1 MTRGDLLAVMR
12 YTMPTRPLLDLS
24 ATEQHTESSATL
36 CSVTDQI
43 LIRWC
48 KASHLHQASPF
59 HRKDRWMSSQEV
71 IVGHVH
77 SLLPLVLRVLHST
90 VYLITHEHPHE
101 VVLSCQQVLNADGC
115 MR

>member
-24 ATEQHTESSATL
+24 ATEHHTESSATL

-48 KASHLHQASPF
+48 GANHLLQACSCPGAGGAAGIPP
-59 HRKDRWMSSQEV
+59 H
-71 IVGHVH
+71 GA
-77 SLLPLVLRVLHST
+77 LHST
-90 VYLITHEHPHE
+90 
-101 VVLSCQQVLNADGC
+101 
-115 MR
+115 

>member
-48 KASHLHQASPF
+48 GANHLLQACPSPQ
-59 HRKDRWMSSQEV
+59 KSPTDELPE
-71 IVGHVH
+71 
-77 SLLPLVLRVLHST
+77 SLNRMCSCPGAGGAAGIPPHGALHS
-90 VYLITHEHPHE
+90 
-101 VVLSCQQVLNADGC
+101 A
-115 MR
+115 